1 MQASAGRTKHLRR
14 RFSNGL
20 REHVMN
26 GDISVH
32 YLATILMIVADILT
46 KPLGPT
52 ASFLLNLRPLLMLG
66 ALALPPCLGCSSCLG
81 RLVSL
86 SSAIITITPSHL

>member
-1 MQASAGRTKHLRR
+1 MQDNQSTIRLLTNKGASAGRTKHLRR
-14 RFSNGL
+14 RFNGL

-32 YLATILMIVADILT
+32 YLASDLMIADILT

-52 ASFLLNLRPLLMLG
+52 AFLTLRPLLMG
-66 ALALPPCLGCSSCLG
+66 SPSPSS
-81 RLVSL
+81 
-86 SSAIITITPSHL
+86 SS